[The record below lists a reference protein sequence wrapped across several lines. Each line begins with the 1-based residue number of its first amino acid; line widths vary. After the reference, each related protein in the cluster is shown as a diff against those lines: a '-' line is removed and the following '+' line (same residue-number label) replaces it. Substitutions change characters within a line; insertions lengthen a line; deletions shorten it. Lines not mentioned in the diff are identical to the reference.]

1 MKHLENTKQI
11 LIQIKHT
18 YLYKKNQG
26 RLFERGRRIW
36 KCSLG
41 MNNIWMDRKYMNF
54 NSLQIH
60 FIMSPEDVVYA
71 PSIRGF
77 EGYKDSLLNCRSE
90 YTIKLEYRER
100 F

>member
-1 MKHLENTKQI
+1 
-11 LIQIKHT
+11 
-18 YLYKKNQG
+18 
-26 RLFERGRRIW
+26 
-36 KCSLG
+36 
-41 MNNIWMDRKYMNF
+41 MDRKYMNF